1 MKINNFLYLLKEG
14 FRGIF
19 RHSFM
24 SFAAVFVTV
33 ACLLIIGSFVALT
46 YNLGLIVQDLNQ
58 THTVMVY
65 VDETLTDDE
74 AKSVGTDINTLD
86 NIERAE
92 YISREEAMEKYA
104 QQHSDTGVFE
114 GVDVE
119 TFRHRFQVF
128 LTENRLLE
136 QSKKDLLNVPGVV
149 KVRAAEEVAR
159 VFVMVEDVLQMLS
172 TAIIVALLFVCL
184 MIISNTVKLAMAAR
198 QDEIAIMKMVGATNS
213 FIRLPFVV
221 QGFVLGMFGAGIAF
235 GLEWLVYNGLVSKLT
250 QMGTGELLTIEPF
263 TELLPVMIT
272 LFAGA
277 GMFVGL
283 VGSFSSIRK
292 YMRQA

>member
-86 NIERAE
+86 NIERAD

-104 QQHSDTGVFE
+104 QQHSETGVFE

>member
-86 NIERAE
+86 NIERAD

-104 QQHSDTGVFE
+104 QQHSETGVFE

-119 TFRHRFQVF
+119 TFRHRYQVF

-263 TELLPVMIT
+263 TELLPIMIT

>member
-1 MKINNFLYLLKEG
+1 MKINNFFYLLKEG

-74 AKSVGTDINTLD
+74 ARSVGTDINMLE
-86 NIERAE
+86 NIEQAE
-92 YISREEAMEKYA
+92 YISREDALEKYA

-114 GVDVE
+114 GVGVE

-128 LTENRLLE
+128 LTDNRLLE
-136 QSKKDLLNVPGVV
+136 QAKEDLMSVPGVV
-149 KVRAAEEVAR
+149 KVQAAEEVAR

-221 QGFVLGMFGAGIAF
+221 QGFVLGMVGAGIAF
-235 GLEWLVYNGLVSKLT
+235 GLEWLTYNGLVTKLE

-263 TELLPVMIT
+263 TQLLPVMIG

-277 GMFVGL
+277 GIFVGL
-283 VGSFSSIRK
+283 VGSFTSIRK

>member
-1 MKINNFLYLLKEG
+1 MKINNFFYLIKEG
-14 FRGIF
+14 VRGVF

-46 YNLGLIVQDLNQ
+46 YNLSLIVQELNQ
-58 THTVMVY
+58 THQVMVY
-65 VDETLTDDE
+65 VDENLTDDE
-74 AKSVGTDINTLD
+74 ARSISTDINELP
-86 NIERAE
+86 NIERAD
-92 YISREEAMEKYA
+92 YISREEALEKYA
-104 QQHSDTGVFE
+104 QQHSETGVFE
-114 GVDVE
+114 GVDVK
-119 TFRHRFQVF
+119 TFRHRLEVY
-128 LTENRLLE
+128 LEDNRLLE
-136 QSKKDLLNVPGVV
+136 QSKEELLQVPGVV

-159 VFVMVEDVLQMLS
+159 IFVMVEDVLQMLS
-172 TAIIVALLFVCL
+172 TAITVALLFVCL

-198 QDEIAIMKMVGATNS
+198 RDEIAIMKMVGATNG

-221 QGFVLGMFGAGIAF
+221 QGFLLGMVGAGIAF

-250 QMGTGELLTIEPF
+250 QMGAGELLTMAEF
-263 TELLPVMIT
+263 TTLLPVMIT

-277 GMFVGL
+277 GTFVGL

>member
-65 VDETLTDDE
+65 VDETLSDDE
-74 AKSVGTDINTLD
+74 ARSVGTDINMLQ

-92 YISREEAMEKYA
+92 YISREDAMEKYA

-250 QMGTGELLTIEPF
+250 QMGTGDLLTIEPF
-263 TELLPVMIT
+263 TQLLPVMIT

-277 GMFVGL
+277 GLFVGL

>member
-1 MKINNFLYLLKEG
+1 MKINNFFYLLKEG
-14 FRGIF
+14 IRGIF

-46 YNLGLIVQDLNQ
+46 YNLGLIVQELNQ

-74 AKSVGTDINTLD
+74 ARSVGTDINMLA
-86 NIERAE
+86 NIQRAD
-92 YISREEAMEKYA
+92 YIPREEALEKYA
-104 QQHSDTGVFE
+104 QQHSETGVFE

-119 TFRHRFQVF
+119 TFRHRFQVY
-128 LTENRLLE
+128 LEENRLLE
-136 QSKKDLLNVPGVV
+136 QSKKDLLKVPGVV

-159 VFVMVEDVLQMLS
+159 LFVLAEDILQMFSLVI
-172 TAIIVALLFVCL
+172 TIALLFVCL
-184 MIISNTVKLAMAAR
+184 MIISNTIKLAMAAR
-198 QDEIAIMKMVGATNS
+198 RDEIAIMKMVGATNG

-221 QGFVLGMFGAGIAF
+221 QGFILGIVGAGIAF
-235 GLEWLVYNGLVSKLT
+235 GLEWLVYNGLSAKLM
-250 QMGTGELLTIEPF
+250 QMGTGDLLTIEPF
-263 TELLPVMIT
+263 TQLLTIMIT
-272 LFAGA
+272 LFLGA
-277 GMFVGL
+277 GLFVGL

>member
-1 MKINNFLYLLKEG
+1 MKINNFLYLIKEG

-74 AKSVGTDINTLD
+74 ARSVGTDINMLQ
-86 NIERAE
+86 NIERAD

-104 QQHSDTGVFE
+104 QQHSETGVFE

-263 TELLPVMIT
+263 TELLPIMIT

>member
-1 MKINNFLYLLKEG
+1 MKINNFFYLLKEG

-74 AKSVGTDINTLD
+74 ARSVGTDINMLE
-86 NIERAE
+86 NIEQAE
-92 YISREEAMEKYA
+92 YISREDALEKYA

-128 LTENRLLE
+128 LTDNRLLE
-136 QSKKDLLNVPGVV
+136 QAKEDLMSVPGVV
-149 KVRAAEEVAR
+149 KVQAAEEVAR

-221 QGFVLGMFGAGIAF
+221 QGFVLGMVGAGIAF
-235 GLEWLVYNGLVSKLT
+235 GLEWLTYNGLVTKLE
-250 QMGTGELLTIEPF
+250 QMGTGDLLTIEPF
-263 TELLPVMIT
+263 TQLLPVMIG

-277 GMFVGL
+277 GIFVGL
-283 VGSFSSIRK
+283 VGSFTSIRK

>member
-1 MKINNFLYLLKEG
+1 MKINNFFYLIKEG
-14 FRGIF
+14 VRGVF

-46 YNLGLIVQDLNQ
+46 YNLSLIVQELNQ
-58 THTVMVY
+58 THQVMVY

-74 AKSVGTDINTLD
+74 ARSISTDINELP
-86 NIERAE
+86 NIERAD
-92 YISREEAMEKYA
+92 YISREEALEKYA
-104 QQHSDTGVFE
+104 QQHSETGVFE
-114 GVDVE
+114 GVDVK
-119 TFRHRFQVF
+119 TFRHRLEVY
-128 LTENRLLE
+128 LEDNRLLE
-136 QSKKDLLNVPGVV
+136 QSKEELLQVPGVV

-159 VFVMVEDVLQMLS
+159 IFVMVEDVLQMLS
-172 TAIIVALLFVCL
+172 TAITVALLFVCL

-198 QDEIAIMKMVGATNS
+198 RDEIAIMKMVGATNG

-221 QGFVLGMFGAGIAF
+221 QGFLLGMVGAGIAF

-250 QMGTGELLTIEPF
+250 QMGAGELLTMAEF
-263 TELLPVMIT
+263 TTLLPVMIT

-277 GMFVGL
+277 GTFVGL

>member
-1 MKINNFLYLLKEG
+1 MKINNFFYLLKEG
-14 FRGIF
+14 VRGIF

-65 VDETLTDDE
+65 VDENLTDDE
-74 AKSVGTDINTLD
+74 ARSVGTDINMLD
-86 NIERAE
+86 NIERAD
-92 YISREEAMEKYA
+92 YISREDAMEKYA
-104 QQHSDTGVFE
+104 QQYSDTGVFE
-114 GVDVE
+114 GVEVS
-119 TFRHRFQVF
+119 TFRHRFQVY
-128 LTENRLLE
+128 LEENRLLE
-136 QSKKDLLNVPGVV
+136 QSKKDLLEVPGVV

-159 VFVMVEDVLQMLS
+159 VFVMVEDILQMLS

-198 QDEIAIMKMVGATNS
+198 RDEIAIMKMVGATNG

-221 QGFVLGMFGAGIAF
+221 QGFLLGILGAGVAF
-235 GLEWLVYNGLVSKLT
+235 GLEWLVYNGLVSKLE
-250 QMGTGELLTIEPF
+250 QMGTGELLKIEPF
-263 TELLPVMIT
+263 TELLPVMIA

-277 GMFVGL
+277 GIFVGL

-292 YMRQA
+292 YMRKA

>member
-86 NIERAE
+86 NIERAD

-104 QQHSDTGVFE
+104 QQHSETGVFE

-263 TELLPVMIT
+263 TELLPIMIT

>member
-65 VDETLTDDE
+65 VDETLSDDE
-74 AKSVGTDINTLD
+74 ARSVGTDINMLQ

-92 YISREEAMEKYA
+92 YISREDAMEKYA

-263 TELLPVMIT
+263 TELLPIMIT

>member
-14 FRGIF
+14 IRGIF

-65 VDETLTDDE
+65 VDENLTDDE
-74 AKSVGTDINTLD
+74 ARSVGTDINMLD
-86 NIERAE
+86 NIERAD
-92 YISREEAMEKYA
+92 YISREDAMEKYA
-104 QQHSDTGVFE
+104 QQYSDTGVFE
-114 GVDVE
+114 GVEVS
-119 TFRHRFQVF
+119 TFRHRFQVY
-128 LTENRLLE
+128 LEENRLLE
-136 QSKKDLLNVPGVV
+136 QSKKDLLEVPGVV

-159 VFVMVEDVLQMLS
+159 VFVMVEDILQMLS

-198 QDEIAIMKMVGATNS
+198 RDEIAIMKMVGATNG

-221 QGFVLGMFGAGIAF
+221 QGFLLGILGAGVAF
-235 GLEWLVYNGLVSKLT
+235 GLEWLVYNGLVSKLE
-250 QMGTGELLTIEPF
+250 QMGTGELLKIEPF

-277 GMFVGL
+277 GIFVGL

-292 YMRQA
+292 YMRKA

>member
-1 MKINNFLYLLKEG
+1 MKINNFFYLIKEG
-14 FRGIF
+14 VRGIF

-46 YNLGLIVQDLNQ
+46 YNLGLIVQELNQ

-65 VDETLTDDE
+65 VDENLTDDE
-74 AKSVGTDINTLD
+74 ARSVGTDINMLP
-86 NIERAE
+86 NIARAD

-104 QQHSDTGVFE
+104 QQHSETGVFE
-114 GVDVE
+114 GVEVS

-128 LTENRLLE
+128 LEENRDLE
-136 QSKKDLLNVPGVV
+136 QSKAEILQVSGVV

-159 VFVMVEDVLQMLS
+159 LFVLAEDILQMFS
-172 TAIIVALLFVCL
+172 TAITVALLFVCL

-198 QDEIAIMKMVGATNS
+198 QDEIAIMKMVGATNG

-221 QGFVLGMFGAGIAF
+221 QGFLLGILGAGIAF
-235 GLEWLVYNGLVSKLT
+235 GLEWLVYNGLSAKLM

-263 TELLPVMIT
+263 TELLSVMIT
-272 LFAGA
+272 LFVGA
-277 GMFVGL
+277 GLFVGL

-292 YMRQA
+292 YMRKA

>member
-14 FRGIF
+14 IRGIF

-65 VDETLTDDE
+65 VDENLTDDE
-74 AKSVGTDINTLD
+74 ARSVGTDINMLD
-86 NIERAE
+86 NIERAD
-92 YISREEAMEKYA
+92 YISREDAMEKYA
-104 QQHSDTGVFE
+104 QQYSDTGVFE
-114 GVDVE
+114 GVEVS
-119 TFRHRFQVF
+119 TFRHRFQVY
-128 LTENRLLE
+128 LEENRLLE
-136 QSKKDLLNVPGVV
+136 QSKKDLLEVPGVV

-159 VFVMVEDVLQMLS
+159 VFVMVEDILQMLS

-198 QDEIAIMKMVGATNS
+198 RDEIAIMKMVGATNG

-221 QGFVLGMFGAGIAF
+221 QGFLLGILGAGVAF
-235 GLEWLVYNGLVSKLT
+235 GLEWLVYNGLVSKLE
-250 QMGTGELLTIEPF
+250 QMGTGELLKIEPF
-263 TELLPVMIT
+263 TELLPVMIA

-277 GMFVGL
+277 GIFVGL

-292 YMRQA
+292 YMRKA

>member
-1 MKINNFLYLLKEG
+1 MKINNFFYLLKEG
-14 FRGIF
+14 IRGIF

-46 YNLGLIVQDLNQ
+46 YNLGLIVQELNQ

-74 AKSVGTDINTLD
+74 ARSVGTDINALP
-86 NIERAE
+86 NIQQAE
-92 YISREEAMEKYA
+92 YISREDAMEKYA

-128 LTENRLLE
+128 LEENRLLE
-136 QSKKDLLNVPGVV
+136 QSKKDILNVPGVV

-159 VFVMVEDVLQMLS
+159 LFVMAEDILQMFSLVI
-172 TAIIVALLFVCL
+172 TVALLFVCL
-184 MIISNTVKLAMAAR
+184 MIISNTIKLAMAAR
-198 QDEIAIMKMVGATNS
+198 RDEIAIMKMVGATNG

-221 QGFVLGMFGAGIAF
+221 QGFILGIVGAGIAF
-235 GLEWLVYNGLVSKLT
+235 GLEWLVYNGLSAKLV
-250 QMGTGELLTIEPF
+250 QMGTGDLLTIEPF
-263 TELLPVMIT
+263 TQLLPIMIT

-277 GMFVGL
+277 GLFVGL

>member
-1 MKINNFLYLLKEG
+1 MKINNFFYLIKEG
-14 FRGIF
+14 VRGVF

-46 YNLGLIVQDLNQ
+46 YNLSLIVQELNQ
-58 THTVMVY
+58 THQVMVY

-74 AKSVGTDINTLD
+74 ARSISTDINALP
-86 NIERAE
+86 NIERAD
-92 YISREEAMEKYA
+92 YISREEALEKYA
-104 QQHSDTGVFE
+104 QQHSETGVFE
-114 GVDVE
+114 GVDVK
-119 TFRHRFQVF
+119 TFRHRLEVY
-128 LTENRLLE
+128 LEDNRLLE
-136 QSKKDLLNVPGVV
+136 QSKEELLQVPGVV

-159 VFVMVEDVLQMLS
+159 IFVMVEDVLQMLS
-172 TAIIVALLFVCL
+172 TAITVALLFVCL

-198 QDEIAIMKMVGATNS
+198 RDEIAIMKMVGATNG

-221 QGFVLGMFGAGIAF
+221 QGFLLGMVGAGIAF

-250 QMGTGELLTIEPF
+250 QMGAGELLTMAEF
-263 TELLPVMIT
+263 TTLLPVMIT

-277 GMFVGL
+277 GTFVGL

>member
-74 AKSVGTDINTLD
+74 AKSVGTDINMLD
-86 NIERAE
+86 NIERAD

-104 QQHSDTGVFE
+104 QQHSETGVFE

-263 TELLPVMIT
+263 TELLPIMIT

>member
-1 MKINNFLYLLKEG
+1 MKMNNFIYLIKEG
-14 FRGIF
+14 IRGIF

-33 ACLLIIGSFVALT
+33 ACLLIIGSFFALT
-46 YNLGLIVQDLNQ
+46 YNLSLIVKDLNQ
-58 THTVMVY
+58 TNEVMVY
-65 VDETLTDDE
+65 VDEALTDDE
-74 AKSVGTDINTLD
+74 ARSVGTDINMLD
-86 NIERAE
+86 NIERAD
-92 YISREEAMEKYA
+92 YIPREDALEKYS
-104 QQHSDTGVFE
+104 QQYSDTGVFE
-114 GVDVE
+114 GVEVG
-119 TFRHRFQVF
+119 TFRHRFQVI
-128 LTENRLLE
+128 LKENRLLE
-136 QSKKDLLNVPGVV
+136 QTKGDLMEVPGVV

-159 VFVMVEDVLQMLS
+159 LFVMIEDILQMFS
-172 TAIIVALLFVCL
+172 AAIIVALLFVCL

-198 QDEIAIMKMVGATNS
+198 RDEIAIMKMVGATNG

-221 QGFVLGMFGAGIAF
+221 QGFLLGMVGAGIAF
-235 GLEWLVYNGLVSKLT
+235 GLEWLVYNGLASKLA
-250 QMGTGELLTIEPF
+250 QMGAGELLTVEPF

-277 GMFVGL
+277 GIFVGL

>member
-65 VDETLTDDE
+65 VDETLSDDE
-74 AKSVGTDINTLD
+74 ARSVGTDINMLQ

-92 YISREEAMEKYA
+92 YISREDAMEKYA

-119 TFRHRFQVF
+119 TFRHRYQVF

-136 QSKKDLLNVPGVV
+136 QSKKDILNVPGVV

-159 VFVMVEDVLQMLS
+159 LFVMLEDILQMFSL
-172 TAIIVALLFVCL
+172 IVIVALLFVCL

-198 QDEIAIMKMVGATNS
+198 QDEIAIMKMVGATNG

-221 QGFVLGMFGAGIAF
+221 QGFLLGIVGAGIAF
-235 GLEWLVYNGLVSKLT
+235 GLEWLAYNGLSAKLV
-250 QMGTGELLTIEPF
+250 QMGTGDLLTIEPF
-263 TELLPVMIT
+263 TELLPIMIT

>member
-1 MKINNFLYLLKEG
+1 MKINNFFYLLKEG
-14 FRGIF
+14 VCGIF

-65 VDETLTDDE
+65 VDENLTDDE
-74 AKSVGTDINTLD
+74 ARSVGTDINMLD
-86 NIERAE
+86 NIERAD
-92 YISREEAMEKYA
+92 YISREDAMEKYA
-104 QQHSDTGVFE
+104 QQYSDTGVFE
-114 GVDVE
+114 GVEVS
-119 TFRHRFQVF
+119 TFRHRFQVY
-128 LTENRLLE
+128 LEENRLLE
-136 QSKKDLLNVPGVV
+136 QSKKDLLEVPGVV

-159 VFVMVEDVLQMLS
+159 VFVMVEDILQMLS

-198 QDEIAIMKMVGATNS
+198 RDEIAIMKMVGATNG

-221 QGFVLGMFGAGIAF
+221 QGFLLGILGAGVAF
-235 GLEWLVYNGLVSKLT
+235 GLEWLVYNGLVSKLE
-250 QMGTGELLTIEPF
+250 QMGTGELLKIEPF

-277 GMFVGL
+277 GIFVGL

-292 YMRQA
+292 YMRRA

>member
-1 MKINNFLYLLKEG
+1 MKINNFFYLIKEG
-14 FRGIF
+14 VRGIF

-46 YNLGLIVQDLNQ
+46 YNLGLIVQELNQ

-65 VDETLTDDE
+65 VDENLTDDE
-74 AKSVGTDINTLD
+74 ARSVGTDINMLP
-86 NIERAE
+86 NIARAD

-104 QQHSDTGVFE
+104 QQHSETGVFE
-114 GVDVE
+114 GVEVS

-128 LTENRLLE
+128 LEENRDLE
-136 QSKKDLLNVPGVV
+136 QSKADILQVSGVV

-159 VFVMVEDVLQMLS
+159 LFVLAEDILQMFS
-172 TAIIVALLFVCL
+172 TAITVALLFVCL

-198 QDEIAIMKMVGATNS
+198 QDEIAIMKMVGATNG

-221 QGFVLGMFGAGIAF
+221 QGFLLGILGAGIAF
-235 GLEWLVYNGLVSKLT
+235 GLEWLVYNGLSAKLM

-263 TELLPVMIT
+263 TELLSVMIT
-272 LFAGA
+272 LFVGA
-277 GMFVGL
+277 GLFVGL

-292 YMRQA
+292 YMRKA

>member
-1 MKINNFLYLLKEG
+1 MKINNFFYLIKEG
-14 FRGIF
+14 VRSVF

-65 VDETLTDDE
+65 VDETLSDDE
-74 AKSVGTDINTLD
+74 ARSVGTDINMLN

-92 YISREEAMEKYA
+92 YISREDAMEKYA
-104 QQHSDTGVFE
+104 QQYSDTGVFE
-114 GVDVE
+114 GVDVA
-119 TFRHRFQVF
+119 TFRHRFQVYME
-128 LTENRLLE
+128 ENRLLE
-136 QSKKDLLNVPGVV
+136 QTKKDIMNVPGVV
-149 KVRAAEEVAR
+149 KIRAAEEVAR
-159 VFVMVEDVLQMLS
+159 IFITVEDVLQMLS
-172 TAIIVALLFVCL
+172 TAITVALLFVCL
-184 MIISNTVKLAMAAR
+184 MIISNTVKLAMASR
-198 QDEIAIMKMVGATNS
+198 RDEIAIMKMVGATNG

-221 QGFVLGMFGAGIAF
+221 QGFLLGIVGAGIAF
-235 GLEWLVYNGLVSKLT
+235 GLEWLVYNGLVTKLA
-250 QMGTGELLTIEPF
+250 QMGAGELLEMEPF
-263 TELLPVMIT
+263 TQLLPIMIT

>member
-1 MKINNFLYLLKEG
+1 MKINNFFYLLKEG

-74 AKSVGTDINTLD
+74 ARSVGTDINMLE
-86 NIERAE
+86 NIEQAE
-92 YISREEAMEKYA
+92 YISREDALEKYA

-128 LTENRLLE
+128 LTDNRLLE
-136 QSKKDLLNVPGVV
+136 QAKEDLMSVPGVV
-149 KVRAAEEVAR
+149 KVQAAEEVAR

-221 QGFVLGMFGAGIAF
+221 QGFVLGMVGAGIAF
-235 GLEWLVYNGLVSKLT
+235 GLEWLTYNGLVTKLE

-263 TELLPVMIT
+263 TQLLPVMIG

-277 GMFVGL
+277 GIFVGL
-283 VGSFSSIRK
+283 VGSFTSIRK

>member
-1 MKINNFLYLLKEG
+1 MKINNFFYLLKEG
-14 FRGIF
+14 IRGIF

-65 VDETLTDDE
+65 VDENLTDDE
-74 AKSVGTDINTLD
+74 ARSVGTDINMLD
-86 NIERAE
+86 NIERAD
-92 YISREEAMEKYA
+92 YISREDAMEKYA
-104 QQHSDTGVFE
+104 QQYSDTGVFE
-114 GVDVE
+114 GVEVS
-119 TFRHRFQVF
+119 TFRHRFQVY
-128 LTENRLLE
+128 LEENRLLE
-136 QSKKDLLNVPGVV
+136 QSKKDLLEVPGVV

-159 VFVMVEDVLQMLS
+159 VFVMVEDILQMLS

-198 QDEIAIMKMVGATNS
+198 RDEIAIMKMVGATNG

-221 QGFVLGMFGAGIAF
+221 QGFLLGILGAGVAF
-235 GLEWLVYNGLVSKLT
+235 GLEWLVYNGLVSKLE
-250 QMGTGELLTIEPF
+250 QMGTGELLKIEPF
-263 TELLPVMIT
+263 TELLPVMIA

-277 GMFVGL
+277 GIFVGL

-292 YMRQA
+292 YMRKA